1 MRIHIISELKGG
13 RLYVNR
19 DGDVGVCI
27 FGSGYAGLPLL
38 LRLKINQCNLC

>member
-13 RLYVNR
+13 WLYVNR

-27 FGSGYAGLPLL
+27 TGSGYAGLPLA
-38 LRLKINQCNLC
+38 KSFAIENKSV